1 MNSMTDDGMY
11 FFTEWIFVVVAF
23 LTQETT
29 EISFKSHFTYA
40 PLFVWKTMDVLW
52 FTKMHTFYSKTKFSN
67 GKVKSSN
74 KTVR

>member
-1 MNSMTDDGMY
+1 MIGLKSKQNLLEIFGNGFIALKTIKNDKKKLKTMNSMTDDGMY

-40 PLFVWKTMDVLW
+40 PLFV
-52 FTKMHTFYSKTKFSN
+52 
-67 GKVKSSN
+67 
-74 KTVR
+74 